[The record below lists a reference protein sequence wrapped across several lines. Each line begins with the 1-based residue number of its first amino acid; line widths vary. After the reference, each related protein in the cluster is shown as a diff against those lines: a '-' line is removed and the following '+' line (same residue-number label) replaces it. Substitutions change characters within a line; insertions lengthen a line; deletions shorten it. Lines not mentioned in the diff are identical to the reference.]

1 MRENAAI
8 QNFRKGDL
16 FSFFRSVVGRLDK
29 LVRLLNLE
37 IDRERCSWSGM
48 GFSSGFAFA
57 MLQQSWT
64 QDEGLVMTEHISICM
79 YIRLH

>member
-1 MRENAAI
+1 
-8 QNFRKGDL
+8 
-16 FSFFRSVVGRLDK
+16 
-29 LVRLLNLE
+29 
-37 IDRERCSWSGM
+37 M

-64 QDEGLVMTEHISICM
+64 QGEGLAMTEHISIGM

>member
-1 MRENAAI
+1 M
-8 QNFRKGDL
+8 
-16 FSFFRSVVGRLDK
+16 
-29 LVRLLNLE
+29 RLLNLE

-64 QDEGLVMTEHISICM
+64 QGEGLAMTEHISICM

>member
-1 MRENAAI
+1 M
-8 QNFRKGDL
+8 
-16 FSFFRSVVGRLDK
+16 
-29 LVRLLNLE
+29 RLLNLK
-37 IDRERCSWSGM
+37 IDRERCFWSGM
-48 GFSSGFAFA
+48 GFSSGFA